1 VADARDIRLDV
12 RAVELERPALIMG
25 PRRSGSTA
33 RRIFPY
39 RFRVAASPKPPTNSA
54 QRDLAASSSLQRE
67 NDRAGSDQDN
77 SEPVSPARA
86 LVQEQDREEATS
98 TTLNLWIGA
107 TFDASPISNAR
118 K

>member
-1 VADARDIRLDV
+1 MIAPAPIR
-12 RAVELERPALIMG
+12 I
-25 PRRSGSTA
+25 
-33 RRIFPY
+33 
-39 RFRVAASPKPPTNSA
+39 
-54 QRDLAASSSLQRE
+54 
-67 NDRAGSDQDN
+67 N